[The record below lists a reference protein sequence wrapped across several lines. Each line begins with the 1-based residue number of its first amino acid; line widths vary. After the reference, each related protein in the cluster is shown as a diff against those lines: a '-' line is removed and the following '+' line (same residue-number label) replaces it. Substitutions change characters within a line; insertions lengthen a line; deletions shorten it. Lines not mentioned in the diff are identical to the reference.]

1 MFVRV
6 VNIKKF
12 GLFNNVEDKSVVL
25 TGGGFPITRS
35 INLDIP
41 NLDDYTLFKVERSD
55 TEYKVSIK
63 LGEEIKELIFER
75 IDNLKEEEKSS
86 EEATEKVENSEES
99 VKEDEKSVEEVS
111 ENTKEI
117 KEDEFKNNVYFQSM
131 DILETSGNVNIKNV
145 NYDFPPKIPN
155 FGNFTTEE
163 IAIRNELNRRRG
175 NLTSVVKVNSLLEER
190 LLTREDRIRIELERR
205 RRGY

>member
-12 GLFNNVEDKSVVL
+12 GLFDNVEDKSVVL

-75 IDNLKEEEKSS
+75 IDNLKEEEKPS

-99 VKEDEKSVEEVS
+99 VKEDENPVEEVS
-111 ENTKEI
+111 ENTK
-117 KEDEFKNNVYFQSM
+117 KDGFLQSI
-131 DILETSGNVNIKNV
+131 DILETTTDINIKNV
-145 NYDFPPKIPN
+145 NDDFPPQRPN
-155 FGNFTTEE
+155 LENFTIEE
-163 IAIRNELNRRRG
+163 NAIRNELNRRRG

>member
-86 EEATEKVENSEES
+86 EEATEKVEET
-99 VKEDEKSVEEVS
+99 VKEDEKPTEEVS

-117 KEDEFKNNVYFQSM
+117 KEDESKNNVYFQSM
-131 DILETSGNVNIKNV
+131 DILETSGKVNIKNV
-145 NYDFPPKIPN
+145 NDDFPPKIPN

>member
-35 INLDIP
+35 INLNIP

-55 TEYKVSIK
+55 TEYKVSLK
-63 LGEEIKELIFER
+63 LGEEVKELIFER
-75 IDNLKEEEKSS
+75 IDNLKEEEKPS
-86 EEATEKVENSEES
+86 EEATEKVEEI
-99 VKEDEKSVEEVS
+99 VKEDEKPTEEVS

-117 KEDEFKNNVYFQSM
+117 KEDESKNNVYFQSM
-131 DILETSGNVNIKNV
+131 DILETSGKVNIKNV
-145 NYDFPPKIPN
+145 NDDFPPKIPN

>member
-55 TEYKVSIK
+55 TEYKVSLK
-63 LGEEIKELIFER
+63 SGEEIKELIFER
-75 IDNLKEEEKSS
+75 IDNLKEEEKPS
-86 EEATEKVENSEES
+86 EEATEKVEET
-99 VKEDEKSVEEVS
+99 VKEDEKPTEEVS

-117 KEDEFKNNVYFQSM
+117 KEDESKNNVYFQSM
-131 DILETSGNVNIKNV
+131 DILETSGKVNIKNV
-145 NYDFPPKIPN
+145 NDDFPPKIPN

>member
-35 INLDIP
+35 INLDIL

-55 TEYKVSIK
+55 TEYKVSLK
-63 LGEEIKELIFER
+63 SGEEVKELIFER
-75 IDNLKEEEKSS
+75 IDNLKEEEKHS
-86 EEATEKVENSEES
+86 EEATEKVEET
-99 VKEDEKSVEEVS
+99 VKEDEKPTEEVS

-117 KEDEFKNNVYFQSM
+117 KEDESKNNVYFQSM
-131 DILETSGNVNIKNV
+131 DILETSENVNIKNV
-145 NYDFPPKIPN
+145 NDDFPPKIPN

>member
-75 IDNLKEEEKSS
+75 IDNLKEEEKPS

-99 VKEDEKSVEEVS
+99 VKEDENPVEEVS
-111 ENTKEI
+111 ENTK
-117 KEDEFKNNVYFQSM
+117 KDGFLQSI
-131 DILETSGNVNIKNV
+131 DILETTTDINIKNV
-145 NYDFPPKIPN
+145 NDDFPPKIPN

-205 RRGY
+205 RRGC

>member
-55 TEYKVSIK
+55 TEYKVSLK
-63 LGEEIKELIFER
+63 LGEEVKELIFER
-75 IDNLKEEEKSS
+75 IDNLKEEEKPSK
-86 EEATEKVENSEES
+86 EATEKVEET
-99 VKEDEKSVEEVS
+99 VKEDEKPTEEVS

-117 KEDEFKNNVYFQSM
+117 KEDESKNNVYFQSM

-145 NYDFPPKIPN
+145 NDDFPPKIPN

>member
-12 GLFNNVEDKSVVL
+12 GLFNNVEDKSIVL

-35 INLDIP
+35 INLDIH

-75 IDNLKEEEKSS
+75 IDNLKEEEKPS

-99 VKEDEKSVEEVS
+99 VKEDEKPTEEVS
-111 ENTKEI
+111 ENTK
-117 KEDEFKNNVYFQSM
+117 KDGFLQSI
-131 DILETSGNVNIKNV
+131 DILETTTDINIKNV
-145 NYDFPPKIPN
+145 NDDFPPKIPN

>member
-55 TEYKVSIK
+55 TEYKVSLK
-63 LGEEIKELIFER
+63 SGEEVKELIFER
-75 IDNLKEEEKSS
+75 IDNLKEEEKPS
-86 EEATEKVENSEES
+86 EEATEKVEET
-99 VKEDEKSVEEVS
+99 VKEDEKPTEEVS

-117 KEDEFKNNVYFQSM
+117 KEDESKNNVYFQSM
-131 DILETSGNVNIKNV
+131 DILETSGKVNIKNV
-145 NYDFPPKIPN
+145 NDDFPPKIPN

-175 NLTSVVKVNSLLEER
+175 NLTSVVKVNSILEER

>member
-75 IDNLKEEEKSS
+75 IDNLKEEEKPS

-99 VKEDEKSVEEVS
+99 VKEDENPVEEVS
-111 ENTKEI
+111 ENTK
-117 KEDEFKNNVYFQSM
+117 KDGFLQSI
-131 DILETSGNVNIKNV
+131 DILETTTDINIKNV
-145 NYDFPPKIPN
+145 NDDFPPQRPN
-155 FGNFTTEE
+155 LENFTIEE
-163 IAIRNELNRRRG
+163 NAIRNELNRRRG

>member
-55 TEYKVSIK
+55 TEYKVSLK
-63 LGEEIKELIFER
+63 LGEEVKELIFER
-75 IDNLKEEEKSS
+75 IDNLKEEEKPS
-86 EEATEKVENSEES
+86 EEATEKVEET
-99 VKEDEKSVEEVS
+99 VKEDEKPTEEVS

-117 KEDEFKNNVYFQSM
+117 KEDESKNNVYFQSM
-131 DILETSGNVNIKNV
+131 DILETSGKVNIKNV
-145 NYDFPPKIPN
+145 NDDFPPKIPN

>member
-12 GLFNNVEDKSVVL
+12 GLFNNVEDKSIVL
-25 TGGGFPITRS
+25 TGGGFPITHS

-111 ENTKEI
+111 ENTK
-117 KEDEFKNNVYFQSM
+117 KDGFLQSV
-131 DILETSGNVNIKNV
+131 DILETTTDINIKNV
-145 NYDFPPKIPN
+145 NDDFPTQCPN
-155 FGNFTTEE
+155 LENFTIEE
-163 IAIRNELNRRRG
+163 NAIRNELNRRRG

>member
-86 EEATEKVENSEES
+86 EEATEKVENSEET
-99 VKEDEKSVEEVS
+99 VKEDEKPTEEVS
-111 ENTKEI
+111 ENTK
-117 KEDEFKNNVYFQSM
+117 KDGFLQSV
-131 DILETSGNVNIKNV
+131 DILETTTDINIKNV
-145 NYDFPPKIPN
+145 NDDFPPQCPN
-155 FGNFTTEE
+155 LENFTIEE
-163 IAIRNELNRRRG
+163 NAIRNELNRRRG

>member
-12 GLFNNVEDKSVVL
+12 GLFNNIEDKSVVL

-55 TEYKVSIK
+55 TEYKVSLK
-63 LGEEIKELIFER
+63 LGEEVKELIFER
-75 IDNLKEEEKSS
+75 IDNLKEEEKPS
-86 EEATEKVENSEES
+86 EEATEKVEET
-99 VKEDEKSVEEVS
+99 VKEDEKPTEEVS

-131 DILETSGNVNIKNV
+131 DILETSGKVNIENVND
-145 NYDFPPKIPN
+145 DFPPKIPN

>member
-55 TEYKVSIK
+55 TEYKVSLK
-63 LGEEIKELIFER
+63 SGEEVKELVFER
-75 IDNLKEEEKSS
+75 IDNLKEEEKPS

-99 VKEDEKSVEEVS
+99 VKEDENPVEEVS
-111 ENTKEI
+111 ENTK
-117 KEDEFKNNVYFQSM
+117 KDGFLQSI
-131 DILETSGNVNIKNV
+131 DILETTTDINIKNV
-145 NYDFPPKIPN
+145 NDDFPPQRPN
-155 FGNFTTEE
+155 LENFTIEE
-163 IAIRNELNRRRG
+163 NAIRNELNRRRG

>member
-75 IDNLKEEEKSS
+75 IDNLKEEEKPS

-99 VKEDEKSVEEVS
+99 VKEDENPVEEVS
-111 ENTKEI
+111 ENTK
-117 KEDEFKNNVYFQSM
+117 KDGFLQSI
-131 DILETSGNVNIKNV
+131 DILETTTDINIKNV
-145 NYDFPPKIPN
+145 NDDFPPKIPN

>member
-41 NLDDYTLFKVERSD
+41 NLDNYTLFKVERSD
-55 TEYKVSIK
+55 TEYKVSLK
-63 LGEEIKELIFER
+63 LGEEVKELIFER
-75 IDNLKEEEKSS
+75 IDNLKEEEKPS
-86 EEATEKVENSEES
+86 EEATKKVEET
-99 VKEDEKSVEEVS
+99 VKEDEKPTEEVS

-117 KEDEFKNNVYFQSM
+117 KEDESKNNVYFQSM
-131 DILETSGNVNIKNV
+131 DILETSGKDNIKNV
-145 NYDFPPKIPN
+145 NDDFPPKIPN

>member
-12 GLFNNVEDKSVVL
+12 SLFNNVEDKSVVL

-55 TEYKVSIK
+55 TEYKVSLK
-63 LGEEIKELIFER
+63 SGEEVKELIFER
-75 IDNLKEEEKSS
+75 IDNLKEEEKPS
-86 EEATEKVENSEES
+86 EEATEKVEET
-99 VKEDEKSVEEVS
+99 VKEDEKPTEEVS

-117 KEDEFKNNVYFQSM
+117 KEEESKNNVYFQSM
-131 DILETSGNVNIKNV
+131 DILETSGKVNIKNV
-145 NYDFPPKIPN
+145 NDDFPPKIPN

>member
-41 NLDDYTLFKVERSD
+41 NIDDYTLFKVERSD
-55 TEYKVSIK
+55 TEYKVSLK
-63 LGEEIKELIFER
+63 LGEEVKELIFER
-75 IDNLKEEEKSS
+75 IDNLKEEEKHS
-86 EEATEKVENSEES
+86 EEATEKVEET
-99 VKEDEKSVEEVS
+99 VKEDEKPTEEVS

-117 KEDEFKNNVYFQSM
+117 KEDEFKNNVYFQSI
-131 DILETSGNVNIKNV
+131 DILETSGKVNIKNV
-145 NYDFPPKIPN
+145 NDDFPPKIPN

>member
-12 GLFNNVEDKSVVL
+12 GLFNNIEDKSVVL

-55 TEYKVSIK
+55 TEYRVSLK
-63 LGEEIKELIFER
+63 LGEEVKELIFER
-75 IDNLKEEEKSS
+75 IDNLKEEEKPS
-86 EEATEKVENSEES
+86 EEATEKVEET
-99 VKEDEKSVEEVS
+99 VKEDEKPTEEVS

-117 KEDEFKNNVYFQSM
+117 KEDESKNNVYFQSM
-131 DILETSGNVNIKNV
+131 DILETSGKVNIKNV
-145 NYDFPPKIPN
+145 NDDFPPKIPN

>member
-12 GLFNNVEDKSVVL
+12 GLFNNIEDKSVVL

-55 TEYKVSIK
+55 TEYRVSLK
-63 LGEEIKELIFER
+63 LGEEVKELIFER
-75 IDNLKEEEKSS
+75 IDNLKEEEKPS
-86 EEATEKVENSEES
+86 EEATEKVEET
-99 VKEDEKSVEEVS
+99 VKEDEKPTEEVS

-117 KEDEFKNNVYFQSM
+117 KEDESKNNVYFQSI
-131 DILETSGNVNIKNV
+131 DILETSGKVNIKNV
-145 NYDFPPKIPN
+145 NDDFPPKIPN

>member
-55 TEYKVSIK
+55 TEYKVSLK
-63 LGEEIKELIFER
+63 LGEEVKELIFER
-75 IDNLKEEEKSS
+75 IDNLKEEEKPS
-86 EEATEKVENSEES
+86 EEATEKVEET
-99 VKEDEKSVEEVS
+99 VKEDEKPTEEVS

-117 KEDEFKNNVYFQSM
+117 KEDEFKNNVYFQSIG
-131 DILETSGNVNIKNV
+131 ILETSGKVNIKNV
-145 NYDFPPKIPN
+145 NDDFPPKIPN

>member
-75 IDNLKEEEKSS
+75 IDNLKEEEKPS
-86 EEATEKVENSEES
+86 EGATEKVENSEES
-99 VKEDEKSVEEVS
+99 VKEDEKPTEEVS
-111 ENTKEI
+111 ENTK
-117 KEDEFKNNVYFQSM
+117 KDGFLQSI
-131 DILETSGNVNIKNV
+131 DILETTTDINIKNV
-145 NYDFPPKIPN
+145 NDDFPPQRPN
-155 FGNFTTEE
+155 LENFTIEE
-163 IAIRNELNRRRG
+163 NAIRNEINRRRG

>member
-55 TEYKVSIK
+55 TEYKVSLK
-63 LGEEIKELIFER
+63 SGEEVKELIFER
-75 IDNLKEEEKSS
+75 IDNLKEEEKPS
-86 EEATEKVENSEES
+86 EEATEKVEET
-99 VKEDEKSVEEVS
+99 VKEDEKPTEEVS

-117 KEDEFKNNVYFQSM
+117 KEDESKNNVYFQSM
-131 DILETSGNVNIKNV
+131 DILETSGKVNIKNV
-145 NYDFPPKIPN
+145 NDDFPPKIPN

>member
-41 NLDDYTLFKVERSD
+41 NLDNYTLFKVERSD
-55 TEYKVSIK
+55 TEYKVSLK
-63 LGEEIKELIFER
+63 LGEEVKELIFER
-75 IDNLKEEEKSS
+75 IDNLKEEEKPS
-86 EEATEKVENSEES
+86 EEATEKVEETVN
-99 VKEDEKSVEEVS
+99 EDEKPTEEVS

-117 KEDEFKNNVYFQSM
+117 KEDESKNNVYFQSM
-131 DILETSGNVNIKNV
+131 DILETSGKDNIKNV
-145 NYDFPPKIPN
+145 NDDFPPKIPN

>member
-55 TEYKVSIK
+55 TEYKVSLK
-63 LGEEIKELIFER
+63 LGEEVKELIFER
-75 IDNLKEEEKSS
+75 IDNLKEEEKPS
-86 EEATEKVENSEES
+86 EEATEKVENSEETI
-99 VKEDEKSVEEVS
+99 KEDEKPVEEVS
-111 ENTKEI
+111 ENTKE
-117 KEDEFKNNVYFQSM
+117 DDSKNNIYFQST
-131 DILETSGNVNIKNV
+131 DILETTTDVKIKNV
-145 NYDFPPKIPN
+145 NDDFPPQWPPFEDYTI
-155 FGNFTTEE
+155 TEN
-163 IAIRNELNRRRG
+163 AIRNELNHRRG

>member
-55 TEYKVSIK
+55 TEYKVSLK

-75 IDNLKEEEKSS
+75 IDNLKEEEKPS
-86 EEATEKVENSEES
+86 EEATEKVEET
-99 VKEDEKSVEEVS
+99 VKEDEKPTEEVS

-145 NYDFPPKIPN
+145 NDDFPPKIPN